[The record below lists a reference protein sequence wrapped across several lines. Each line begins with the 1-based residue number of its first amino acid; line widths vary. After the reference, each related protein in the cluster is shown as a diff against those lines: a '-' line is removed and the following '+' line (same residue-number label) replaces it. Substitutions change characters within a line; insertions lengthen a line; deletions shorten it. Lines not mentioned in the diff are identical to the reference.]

1 MTTLLALDASTTAV
15 GWSVFIDGEYEASGV
30 FKPQG
35 KDWRERV
42 RRIRVWLDEGF
53 TMPDLFYHILAA
65 GDSGAIAYEI
75 ATGRHGNVATD
86 RKLGAVE
93 WACWSVAE
101 DWGLRWIAVT
111 ASEVKASGCHKRRLP
126 VARAISGKEDIGGD
140 EADAIGVALAA
151 LGKVKRDA

>member
-42 RRIRVWLDEGF
+42 RQICDWLDWALWVDDIPEANLVNGEI
-53 TMPDLFYHILAA
+53 D
-65 GDSGAIAYEI
+65 AIAYEI